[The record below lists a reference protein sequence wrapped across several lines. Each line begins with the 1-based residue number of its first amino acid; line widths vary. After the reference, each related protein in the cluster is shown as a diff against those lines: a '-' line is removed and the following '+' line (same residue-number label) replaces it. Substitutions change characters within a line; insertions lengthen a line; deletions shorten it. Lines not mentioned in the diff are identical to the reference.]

1 MSANDYQPG
10 GSHYNNASGY
20 PHWDWSLDI
29 NLGCLEYA
37 ATKYIAR
44 LGKKEGEELL
54 EALEKTLHYV
64 TKIYENAARLL
75 MRPVMPK
82 RWVIQRTELFCST
95 NKINGEAYVVTR
107 LLAVWQSEGELR
119 EAQRILTK
127 LIDMNRPAKPVPLE
141 DSNKHAPREERGF
154 PCDDD

>member
-10 GSHYNNASGY
+10 GNHYKTAY
-20 PHWDWSLDI
+20 EHWDWALDI

-44 LGKKEGEELL
+44 LGKKKDEELQ

-75 MRPVMPK
+75 MRPVMPR
-82 RWVIQRTELFCST
+82 RWVVHCTEKFCSI
-95 NKINGEAYVVTR
+95 NGINGEAYVVTR

-127 LIDMNRPAKPVPLE
+127 LIEMNKPAKPVPLE
-141 DSNKHAPREERGF
+141 DSNKHAERFSG
-154 PCDDD
+154 DSWDNGAD

>member
-1 MSANDYQPG
+1 MSANDYQSG
-10 GSHYNNASGY
+10 GNHYKTAY
-20 PHWDWSLDI
+20 EHWDWALDV

-44 LGKKEGEELL
+44 LGNKDGETVLG
-54 EALEKTLHYV
+54 ALEKTLHYV
-64 TKIYENAARLL
+64 TKIYENAPRLL

-119 EAQRILTK
+119 EVQRILTK
-127 LIDMNRPAKPVPLE
+127 LIEMNKPAKPVPLD
-141 DSNKHAPREERGF
+141 DSNKHAERFSG
-154 PCDDD
+154 DSWDNGAD